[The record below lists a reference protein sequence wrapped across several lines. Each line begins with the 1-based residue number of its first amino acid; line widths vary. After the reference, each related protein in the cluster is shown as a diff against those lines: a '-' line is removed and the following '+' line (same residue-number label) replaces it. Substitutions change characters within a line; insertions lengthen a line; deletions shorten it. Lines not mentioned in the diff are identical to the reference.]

1 MVNDDAAIGD
11 VIDGMY
17 AMISGPAG
25 PRDWDRQAELFHP
38 DARQMRTGV
47 DDDGKAW
54 IVIMGL
60 EQYRRDTQPFF
71 DTGPFFEVELARSRR
86 VLAVPRDRS
95 ILQTLQQAGV
105 SVLYSCT
112 EGTCGTCETDVLS
125 GEPDH
130 RDCVLTDEERAG
142 GETMMICVSR
152 CRAPGGRL
160 VLDL

>member
-47 DDDGKAW
+47 GDHGKAW

-71 DTGPFFEVELARSRR
+71 DTGPFFEVELARRVEVFGNMAHAWSHYEAKRDPGDLVPERR
-86 VLAVPRDRS
+86 GVNS
-95 ILQTLQQAGV
+95 IQLFKGEDGV
-105 SVLYSCT
+105 WKIISMIWDN
-112 EGTCGTCETDVLS
+112 ERPGLS
-125 GEPDH
+125 LPP
-130 RDCVLTDEERAG
+130 L
-142 GETMMICVSR
+142 
-152 CRAPGGRL
+152 
-160 VLDL
+160 